1 MIEKDIVRYPVVV
14 LRNLTLLPEMIAHFD
29 ISKEHSSKAVEEAMR
44 REELLFVIT
53 RKEDSEG
60 KLSVDDLY
68 TTGVLA
74 EIKEVLRLPN
84 KVLRIMVD
92 VKSAAKLKE
101 LHEEDGYYCG
111 TVAVMKQEEDLDEL
125 EEAAMVQSLKELFQQ
140 YALTQPKLGKELV
153 KRLSS
158 NERLYVQIYEMAS
171 NLPLHY
177 ADKQKILEADTLKEK
192 YDVLTAI
199 FSNDIR
205 IARYKQ
211 ELQAKIK
218 TQVDKDQREYMLRE
232 QMKVIRHELGEDN
245 FISDAERYME
255 ELSKSEAPK
264 SIAEKIKNEIKRMKS
279 VGSNHSETAVI
290 QNYIETMLAMPWSK
304 STKENVDLKKA
315 EKILAQDHYGMKE
328 IKERVLEYLAVRK
341 LAGKGNSPILCL
353 VGAPGTGKTSIGKS
367 IARALDKKYV
377 RISLGGVHD
386 ESEIRGHRKT
396 YIGAMPGR
404 IAVGLKQAGVKNPL
418 MLLDEIDKVGENHRG
433 DPYAALLE
441 VLDSEQNV
449 KFRDHYLEE
458 PLDLSEVM
466 FVATANTLQGIPK
479 PLLDRMEI
487 IEVSGYTGNEKLHI
501 VKEHLLPKQ
510 REKHGLK
517 EKQLHLSD
525 HAIEKIIQCYTR
537 EAGVRNLER
546 RIADIC
552 RKCVKEIVMDEK
564 NTIKVT
570 ASNLEKYLGKE
581 KYRKDKVN
589 EQAEIGIVRG
599 LAWTSVGGDT
609 LEIEVNTMSGKGELK
624 LTGQLGDVMK
634 ESAAT
639 GISYLRSASKE
650 LGIPADYFKKHDI
663 HIHIPEGAVPKD
675 GPSAGI
681 TMAAAVLSAA
691 VNHPVPADI
700 AMTGE
705 ITLRGRVLPVGGL
718 KEKLLAA
725 KNAGVTKVCVPADNR
740 KDIEELSKEITGG
753 LNIVY
758 VAQFDEVWKEL

>member
-1 MIEKDIVRYPVVV
+1 MIENEITNYPVVA
-14 LRNLTLLPEMIAHFD
+14 LRGLTLLPEMIAHFD
-29 ISKEHSSKAVEEAMR
+29 ISKEYSAKAVEEAMR
-44 REELLFVIT
+44 ETQRVFLIT
-53 RKEDSEG
+53 RMPDAGNEMSLDA
-60 KLSVDDLY
+60 LC

-84 KVLRIMVD
+84 KVLRIMVA
-92 VKSAAKLKE
+92 VESVAKLVE
-101 LHEEDGYYCG
+101 LHQEEGYYRG
-111 TVAVMKQEEDLDEL
+111 SILLIPQEETLDEL
-125 EEAAMVQSLKELFQQ
+125 EETAMVQTLKELFQQ

-153 KRLSS
+153 QRLS
-158 NERLYVQIYEMAS
+158 NHTELRKQIYEMAG
-171 NLPLHY
+171 NLPLY
-177 ADKQKILEADTLKEK
+177 FADKQQILEANSLKEK
-192 YDVLTAI
+192 YEVLATVFTRQI
-199 FSNDIR
+199 EVSRF
-205 IARYKQ
+205 KQ
-211 ELQAKIK
+211 DLQAKIK
-218 TQVDKDQREYMLRE
+218 TQIDKSQREYMLRE
-232 QMKVIRHELGEDN
+232 QMKVIRKELGEED
-245 FISDAERYME
+245 FV
-255 ELSKSEAPK
+255 SEADRYLEQLSEKKLPK
-264 SIAEKIKNEIKRMKS
+264 NIEDKIKNEIKRLRTS
-279 VGSNHSETAVI
+279 GSHSSEAAVI
-290 QNYIETMLAMPWSK
+290 QTYIETMLAMPWSK
-304 STKENVDLKKA
+304 TKKENKDLKKA
-315 EKILAQDHYGMKE
+315 EKILEQDHYGMKE

-367 IARALDKKYV
+367 IARALNKKYV

-386 ESEIRGHRKT
+386 EAEIRGHRKT

-404 IAVGLKQAGVKNPL
+404 IAVGLKQAGVKNPV

-433 DPYAALLE
+433 DPYSALLE
-441 VLDSEQNV
+441 VLDSEQNK

-487 IEVSGYTGNEKLHI
+487 IEVSGYTENEKLHI
-501 VKEHLLPKQ
+501 IKEHLLPKQ
-510 REKHGLK
+510 RKKHGLK
-517 EKQLHLSD
+517 ENQLTVSD
-525 HAIEKIIQCYTR
+525 HAIEKIISCYTR
-537 EAGVRNLER
+537 EAGVRDLER
-546 RIADIC
+546 KMADIC
-552 RKCVKEIVMDEK
+552 RKCVKEILVDGKECV
-564 NTIKVT
+564 KVT
-570 ASNLEKYLGKE
+570 ASKVEIYLGKE

-589 EQAEIGIVRG
+589 EQADIGIVRG

-609 LEIEVNTMSGKGELK
+609 LEIEVNTMAGKGELQ

-634 ESAAT
+634 ESAAA

-650 LGIPADYFKKHDI
+650 FGIPEEYFTKHDI

-681 TMAAAVLSAA
+681 TMATAVLSA
-691 VNHPVPADI
+691 VVERPVPEDI

-740 KDIEELSKEITGG
+740 KDIEEISKEITGD
-753 LNIVY
+753 LKIVY
-758 VAQFDEVWKEL
+758 VTQFNQVWSQL